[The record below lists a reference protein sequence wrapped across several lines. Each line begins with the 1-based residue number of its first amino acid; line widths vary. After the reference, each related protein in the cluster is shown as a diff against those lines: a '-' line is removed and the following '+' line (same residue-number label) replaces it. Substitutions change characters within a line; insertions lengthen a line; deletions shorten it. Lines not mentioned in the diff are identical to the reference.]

1 MLAGSQPIPTI
12 IVDQREQI
20 RLEVQKFHFGQQFIQ
35 LSNDTSMKPDLFHL
49 LSLLKIETSIS
60 DVEENYSTAIAT
72 ATGVS

>member
-1 MLAGSQPIPTI
+1 LAGSQPIPTI
-12 IVDQREQI
+12 IVDQREKI

>member
-1 MLAGSQPIPTI
+1 LAGSQPNPTI